1 MIEHRDL
8 DYWKG
13 QIEKYDDKVNTI
25 LIDCKERIQISEK
38 LLDGL
43 RHFTEA
49 IMCFIR
55 EFDQPKEFVK
65 RYDEIEESKKYCK
78 SQAKYRFISDFEEN
92 LNGSVGHQD
101 FFEEYAERLF
111 LKYYGVLI
119 RIKELFRIEFS
130 FSLFKDI
137 TKYPIDLDESFLS
150 YYRLIIKT
158 LSKNDLNNNLSGCDS
173 FYIQKKKMI
182 YVDGVLFYE
191 YTLTNALDNNN
202 KFDRFIA
209 FSLLNI
215 PEHYAIKA
223 RTKDRTVQFF
233 GQTIEYQVIVGF
245 KIAIRPCEFDKLA
258 SIMGFNY
265 RFSRTKE
272 YWNLM
277 DYLELSHKTLNQI
290 VEYSDIEFERFV
302 SGVFSASKE
311 TMLFKLLNRCRLFL
325 QSNEI
330 VGKNALRYLLFKM
343 NNTLLANQ
351 MPKDE
356 DDCLSSINLSKRIYG
371 FDKLPLSTCPIRHEP
386 SMRDL
391 LSVYDFSKHKAEIM
405 ARTISAA
412 SVDASCIYVAQDRID
427 IEGIDDLV
435 SEYNENFKKPSL
447 RSRKI
452 LRQGKYLYLNEN
464 ELNTYT
470 ALTKL
475 IAYSNTINFSD
486 YKNFIESQI
495 INKGFSF
502 TDANK
507 EKALKCMYEK
517 SSIFAVYGAAGAGKS
532 YFANYVLKA
541 MEDVVK
547 VCIASTNPAVENMK
561 RRFDDNSAT
570 YMTVYKF
577 INDYEPSSNIDLLV
591 IDECST
597 VSTKEICEIMQ
608 KVSPKLILL
617 LGDTYQIKPISF
629 GNWFGL
635 LRRFLRKDCYV
646 DLNNQYR
653 CNSETLLGFW
663 DEVRRLGKN
672 IQELLSMNEIS
683 HKYDET
689 IFNKNDQD
697 EIILCLNYDGLY
709 GINNLNKI
717 LQKNNPNKEY
727 RWKQYRFKIGDPI
740 IFNETTAYRGVF
752 YNNLK
757 GTIIDI
763 AETKDEFVFTVKLKR
778 VVNPFVC
785 SSNNVTYIKTENEET
800 IVSFEVSKYGEDY
813 YDDDTR
819 GNTRIPF
826 QIAYALS
833 IHKAQGLEYN
843 SVKII
848 ISNEVEEN
856 ISHNVF
862 YTAIT
867 RARNLLTIY
876 WTPESEEKIVK
887 NFYMENCDN
896 DAVILSAK
904 YPDLQLV

>member
-1 MIEHRDL
+1 
-8 DYWKG
+8 
-13 QIEKYDDKVNTI
+13 
-25 LIDCKERIQISEK
+25 
-38 LLDGL
+38 
-43 RHFTEA
+43 
-49 IMCFIR
+49 
-55 EFDQPKEFVK
+55 
-65 RYDEIEESKKYCK
+65 
-78 SQAKYRFISDFEEN
+78 
-92 LNGSVGHQD
+92 
-101 FFEEYAERLF
+101 
-111 LKYYGVLI
+111 
-119 RIKELFRIEFS
+119 
-130 FSLFKDI
+130 
-137 TKYPIDLDESFLS
+137 
-150 YYRLIIKT
+150 
-158 LSKNDLNNNLSGCDS
+158 
-173 FYIQKKKMI
+173 
-182 YVDGVLFYE
+182 
-191 YTLTNALDNNN
+191 
-202 KFDRFIA
+202 
-209 FSLLNI
+209 
-215 PEHYAIKA
+215 
-223 RTKDRTVQFF
+223 
-233 GQTIEYQVIVGF
+233 
-245 KIAIRPCEFDKLA
+245 
-258 SIMGFNY
+258 
-265 RFSRTKE
+265 
-272 YWNLM
+272 
-277 DYLELSHKTLNQI
+277 
-290 VEYSDIEFERFV
+290 
-302 SGVFSASKE
+302 
-311 TMLFKLLNRCRLFL
+311 
-325 QSNEI
+325 
-330 VGKNALRYLLFKM
+330 
-343 NNTLLANQ
+343 
-351 MPKDE
+351 
-356 DDCLSSINLSKRIYG
+356 
-371 FDKLPLSTCPIRHEP
+371 
-386 SMRDL
+386 
-391 LSVYDFSKHKAEIM
+391 
-405 ARTISAA
+405 
-412 SVDASCIYVAQDRID
+412 
-427 IEGIDDLV
+427 
-435 SEYNENFKKPSL
+435 
-447 RSRKI
+447 
-452 LRQGKYLYLNEN
+452 
-464 ELNTYT
+464 
-470 ALTKL
+470 
-475 IAYSNTINFSD
+475 
-486 YKNFIESQI
+486 
-495 INKGFSF
+495 
-502 TDANK
+502 
-507 EKALKCMYEK
+507 
-517 SSIFAVYGAAGAGKS
+517 
-532 YFANYVLKA
+532 